1 MAALD
6 QKRISS
12 ILGSEIVQPKDMS
25 NRERMLMGS
34 IQPPPRINDDELD
47 RCVPTDIPVR
57 VLDEEESEAKTTRCL
72 KGLQQLSVNSHV
84 IKGNLKNDKNDAPL
98 VIRGFG
104 DTAEY
109 AHEVILK
116 DPTGHPVA
124 KFCYRPNKPLKCG
137 ARVFFTTLDTGY
149 TLVPIA
155 QPAK

>member
-12 ILGSEIVQPKDMS
+12 ILGSEIVQPENMS
-25 NRERMLMGS
+25 NRERMFMSS

-47 RCVPTDIPVR
+47 RCVPTDRPVR
-57 VLDEEESEAKTTRCL
+57 VVDEEDTAKTTSCK
-72 KGLQQLSVNSHV
+72 KGQQILSVNSHV

-104 DTAEY
+104 NTAEY
-109 AHEVILK
+109 AHEVALR
-116 DPTGHPVA
+116 DPAGNIVA
-124 KFCYRPNKPLKCG
+124 EFYYKPTKPLKCG
-137 ARVFFTTLDTGY
+137 ARVFFATTAPGY

-155 QPAK
+155 QPAE